1 MQSNE
6 GLSAISVDRYSA
18 ECTSTRHKTGNYNGT
33 PVFIKFIESTSLT
46 LSRDD
51 IQELKMVRKLYTRC
65 CYFIAVCILCN

>member
-6 GLSAISVDRYSA
+6 GLSAVSVDRYSA

-51 IQELKMVRKLYTRC
+51 IQELKMVRKLYTLLLLYC
-65 CYFIAVCILCN
+65 VVYIV